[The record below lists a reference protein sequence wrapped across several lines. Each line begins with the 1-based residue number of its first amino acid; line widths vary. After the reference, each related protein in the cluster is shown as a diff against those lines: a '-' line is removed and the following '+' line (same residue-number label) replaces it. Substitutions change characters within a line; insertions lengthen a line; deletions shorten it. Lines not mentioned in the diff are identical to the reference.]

1 MEEGQTVA
9 QIHTCRDTKASPKS
23 NPSNTKQTVENS
35 PSRESGASSA
45 VPAYSPG
52 EENELFSTEYV
63 DKLVAS
69 FWSKVD
75 QKIETAVSQ
84 YQSSPQGGQQTNTQD
99 NAQAKTEDKH
109 SGETNL
115 GITIF
120 LKIKLDNCP
129 LFWIYFYFFVSY
141 TTMKQ
146 PRSQGTR
153 LTLSDF
159 ESRKSSYTNGNLKI
173 IVQFC

>member
-1 MEEGQTVA
+1 MNHYRDFLPGTPQQHNDIIHGTTEGQTEVA
-9 QIHTCRDTKASPKS
+9 QVRTYRETKASPKS
-23 NPSNTKQTVENS
+23 NPSNTTQTGEDS
-35 PSRESGASSA
+35 PRRESGAHSA
-45 VPAYSPG
+45 AQAYSPE

-99 NAQAKTEDKH
+99 NAHTKTEDKH

-115 GITIF
+115 
-120 LKIKLDNCP
+120 
-129 LFWIYFYFFVSY
+129 
-141 TTMKQ
+141 
-146 PRSQGTR
+146 
-153 LTLSDF
+153 
-159 ESRKSSYTNGNLKI
+159 
-173 IVQFC
+173 